1 MVNMQ
6 GAGDA
11 YARRYIQTNT
21 FMPQHIKTRPAP
33 QHTQLFG
40 CSHQHCDTTV
50 NYKVQIGPGGF
61 WGGALGFLNGFMSTT
76 QNNGLFNMGNWN
88 LGPTPQMQ
96 PNAPANNDKLANLK
110 TLFPKFNIVSDGN
123 GKYSATNSDGELVGQ
138 GLSYED
144 MCKVLG
150 EKNGKDPKATDPK
163 ATDPKA
169 TDPKATDPKA
179 TDPKVTDPKATTDPE
194 IVENPTVTN
203 HPPVYA
209 QEPNGSRGS
218 GKIKLPG
225 GWYRAANDRSS
236 SVNNTHNADG
246 SGKNASQ
253 ITSDVLGTKL
263 KGVLSAEAQADLRA
277 DIIKYNPSVFNE
289 DGSPK
294 EGADYSRLDVPS
306 MDYLIEAYGLEK
318 GEKYE
323 KQDDIY
329 SGQKKY
335 ETKNGDYMKQEK
347 NGKYGYY
354 NKDGSYMSEKDFKAA
369 HPTVNTGSIKK
380 GGYSS
385 QQKQFKSSTGRT
397 AQFDGKEWH
406 YYAKDGTELNKQYI
420 KQVDPKLYEATQP
433 KTKIPYTTI
442 DQNNYGM

>member
-11 YARRYIQTNT
+11 YARRYIQNT
-21 FMPQHIKTRPAP
+21 FVPQHIKTKPAP
-33 QHTQLFG
+33 QHTQVFG
-40 CSHQHCDTTV
+40 GGQQHCNTTV
-50 NYKVQIGPGGF
+50 NYKVQVGPGGF

-76 QNNGLFNMGNWN
+76 QNTNLFGNNWN
-88 LGPTPQMQ
+88 LGVPNQTQMNPT
-96 PNAPANNDKLANLK
+96 NPANTDKLANLK

-150 EKNGKDPKATDPK
+150 EKNGKTKSTDD
-163 ATDPKA
+163 T
-169 TDPKATDPKA
+169 
-179 TDPKVTDPKATTDPE
+179 KVDNTKVDDKKVDDKKVDDTKVDDTKVDDT
-194 IVENPTVTN
+194 VKTENTTVTN

-209 QEPNGSRGS
+209 QEPNGSKGS

-294 EGADYSRLDVPS
+294 EGADYSKLDVPS

-318 GEKYE
+318 GEKYH

-335 ETKNGDYMKQEK
+335 ETKNGDYMKQDK

-420 KQVDPKLYEATQP
+420 QKVDPKLYKATQP

>member
-11 YARRYIQTNT
+11 YARRYIQNT
-21 FMPQHIKTRPAP
+21 FVPQHIKTKPAP
-33 QHTQLFG
+33 QHTQVFG
-40 CSHQHCDTTV
+40 GGQQHCNTTV

-61 WGGALGFLNGFMSTT
+61 WGGALGFLNGFMSTA
-76 QNNGLFNMGNWN
+76 QNTNLFGSNWN
-88 LGPTPQMQ
+88 LGGANQTQMNPTM
-96 PNAPANNDKLANLK
+96 PANNDKLANLK

-150 EKNGKDPKATDPK
+150 EKNGKDPKVNTDPK
-163 ATDPKA
+163 DVKDPNDVKDPK
-169 TDPKATDPKA
+169 DVKE
-179 TDPKVTDPKATTDPE
+179 PE
-194 IVENPTVTN
+194 NLNEPEKPTVTDQ
-203 HPPVYA
+203 PPVQA
-209 QEPNGSRGS
+209 NEPNGSKGS

-225 GWYRAANDRSS
+225 GWYRAANDRAS

-253 ITSDVLGTKL
+253 ITSDILGTKL
-263 KGVLSAEAQADLRA
+263 TGVLTADAQADLRA

-294 EGADYSRLDVPS
+294 EGADYSKLDVPS

-318 GEKYE
+318 GEKYH

-329 SGQKKY
+329 SGEKKY
-335 ETKNGDYMKQEK
+335 ETKNGDYMKQDK
-347 NGKYGYY
+347 NGKYSYY
-354 NKDGSYMSEKDFKAA
+354 DKDGKSISEKDFKAA

-406 YYAKDGTELNKQYI
+406 YYAKDGTELNKQYVQ
-420 KQVDPKLYEATQP
+420 QVDPKLYEATQP
-433 KTKIPYTTI
+433 QKKIPYTTI
-442 DQNNYGM
+442 DPNNYGM